1 MDISY
6 QLYANIIEIQYYYT
20 LLEERGV
27 LMAIKTPYV
36 AVDGVIEIYHEGMFQ
51 GIVLIERKNPPYG
64 YALPG
69 GFVDI
74 GECVEDALK
83 REMKEEV
90 QLDVEIVDLLGV
102 YSNPKRDPRFHVV
115 SVVYICKANQNPVA
129 ADDAKAAAVFPLNDL
144 QDIALVFDHNEI
156 ISDYLTSRGYK

>member
-1 MDISY
+1 M
-6 QLYANIIEIQYYYT
+6 
-20 LLEERGV
+20 
-27 LMAIKTPYV
+27 MAIKTPHV
-36 AVDGVIEIYHEGMFQ
+36 AVDGVIEIYNEGIFQ

-74 GECVEDALK
+74 GESVEDALK

-115 SVVYICKANQNPVA
+115 SVVYICKANKDPVA
-129 ADDAKAAAVFPLNDL
+129 ADDAKSVE
-144 QDIALVFDHNEI
+144 V
-156 ISDYLTSRGYK
+156 ISLMICRIWTLIVCQQV